1 MVTYDE
7 YWGGRFKVQGSRFK
21 VQGSRFKVQGS
32 RFKVQGS
39 RFKVQGSELFHKVL
53 VVNISMYIRVVPL
66 NH

>member
-7 YWGGRFKVQGSRFK
+7 YWGG
-21 VQGSRFKVQGS
+21 RFKVQGS